1 MGRIYKRVGKK
12 NKILYQSSNGKAGL
26 YPKWIKTCSE
36 IFVSQNNERFYQPF
50 MNNPLVSIITA
61 NYNKD
66 QYLPDMLQSIK
77 RQLYTNIEHI
87 IVDDGSN
94 DNSHSL
100 LKEYGEKN
108 SYTKIII
115 NQDNCGCVAK
125 LRNQAVRVSSGK
137 YIMNIDSD
145 DILYS
150 DAISTLVETAETKN
164 LDLIYGSMIYI
175 DKYGSPY
182 KPSKLVG
189 SKYQFGYLIK
199 KMFIPFPRMYKREI
213 FNLTSGYNENLN
225 NADDW
230 DLYLQI
236 EEKTNQIDW
245 TGARPL
251 FAYRQVGSSLSNS
264 TNKKK
269 LQYERNIV
277 RKTALER
284 RHAKTILVIGK
295 SIDKGLYVDLVK
307 NGNNVCSYSING
319 IQNIE
324 LNQYI
329 WGNPYKNK
337 KKYQYKIIS
346 ELNKIWMLIKQ
357 SPIDKIIFFEERS
370 YLLMSLLII
379 IFPFSK
385 LYILF
390 SDLFVN
396 QNKIR

>member
-1 MGRIYKRVGKK
+1 
-12 NKILYQSSNGKAGL
+12 
-26 YPKWIKTCSE
+26 
-36 IFVSQNNERFYQPF
+36 

-87 IVDDGSN
+87 IVDDGST

-115 NQDNCGCVAK
+115 NQNNCGCVAK

-150 DAISTLVETAETKN
+150 DAIITLVETAEAKN

-199 KMFIPFPRMYKREI
+199 KMFIPFPRMYKRKI
-213 FNLTSGYNENLN
+213 FDLTFGYNENLHI
-225 NADDW
+225 ADDW
-230 DLYLQI
+230 DFYLQI
-236 EEKTNQIDW
+236 EEKTNRIGW
-245 TGARPL
+245 NGKRPL
-251 FAYRQVGSSLSNS
+251 FTYRIIESSLSNS
-264 TNKKK
+264 ADKKRFQK
-269 LQYERNIV
+269 ERNSV
-277 RKTALER
+277 RQAALIR
-284 RHAKTILVIGK
+284 RNARNILVIGK
-295 SIDKGLYVDLVK
+295 YFDKNLYVNLAK
-307 NGNNVCSYSING
+307 KGNNISSYSTHG
-319 IQNIE
+319 KQDTE
-324 LNQYI
+324 LNQFI
-329 WGNPYKNK
+329 LGTPYKNK
-337 KKYQYKIIS
+337 KKYQYRIINELYKIIQLKKNIHYNYLVYS
-346 ELNKIWMLIKQ
+346 GKQ
-357 SPIDKIIFFEERS
+357 SLRLTLMIIVF
-370 YLLMSLLII
+370 
-379 IFPFSK
+379 FPFLVIK
-385 LYILF
+385 KFL
-390 SDLFVN
+390 
-396 QNKIR
+396 IR

>member
-1 MGRIYKRVGKK
+1 
-12 NKILYQSSNGKAGL
+12 
-26 YPKWIKTCSE
+26 
-36 IFVSQNNERFYQPF
+36 

-87 IVDDGSN
+87 IVDDGST

-100 LKEYGEKN
+100 LKEYGGKN

-115 NQDNCGCVAK
+115 NQNNCGCVAK

-150 DAISTLVETAETKN
+150 DAIITLVETAEAKN

-199 KMFIPFPRMYKREI
+199 KMFIPFPRMYKRKI
-213 FNLTSGYNENLN
+213 FDLTFGYNENLHI
-225 NADDW
+225 ADDW

-236 EEKTNQIDW
+236 EEKTNRIGW
-245 TGARPL
+245 NGKRPL
-251 FAYRQVGSSLSNS
+251 FTYRIIESSLSNS
-264 TNKKK
+264 ADKKRFQK
-269 LQYERNIV
+269 ERNSV
-277 RKTALER
+277 RQAALKR
-284 RHAKTILVIGK
+284 RNARNILVIGK
-295 SIDKGLYVDLVK
+295 FFDKNLYVNLAK
-307 NGNNVCSYSING
+307 KGNNVSSYSKYG
-319 IQNIE
+319 KQDIE
-324 LNQYI
+324 LNQFI
-329 WGNPYKNK
+329 WGTPYKDK
-337 KKYQYKIIS
+337 KEYQYIIIS
-346 ELNKIWMLIKQ
+346 EIIKFIRLKKSAKFDSLIYHGKQ
-357 SPIDKIIFFEERS
+357 SIILILVLFIFSPIITLKGIFN
-370 YLLMSLLII
+370 
-379 IFPFSK
+379 PK
-385 LYILF
+385 
-390 SDLFVN
+390 
-396 QNKIR
+396 

>member
-1 MGRIYKRVGKK
+1 
-12 NKILYQSSNGKAGL
+12 
-26 YPKWIKTCSE
+26 
-36 IFVSQNNERFYQPF
+36 

-77 RQLYTNIEHI
+77 RQLYPNIEHI
-87 IVDDGSN
+87 IVDDGST

-115 NQDNCGCVAK
+115 NQNNCGCVAK

-199 KMFIPFPRMYKREI
+199 KMFIPFPRMYKRKI
-213 FNLTSGYNENLN
+213 FDLTFGYNENLHI
-225 NADDW
+225 ADDW

-236 EEKTNQIDW
+236 EEKTNRIGW
-245 TGARPL
+245 NGKRPL
-251 FAYRQVGSSLSNS
+251 FTYRIIESSLSNS
-264 TNKKK
+264 ADKKRFQK
-269 LQYERNIV
+269 ERNSV
-277 RKTALER
+277 RQAALKR
-284 RHAKTILVIGK
+284 RNARNILVIGK
-295 SIDKGLYVDLVK
+295 FFDKNLYVNLAK
-307 NGNNVCSYSING
+307 KGNNVSSYSKYG
-319 IQNIE
+319 KQDIE
-324 LNQYI
+324 LNQFI
-329 WGNPYKNK
+329 WGTPYKDK
-337 KKYQYKIIS
+337 KEYQYIIIS
-346 ELNKIWMLIKQ
+346 EIIKFIRLKKSAKFDSLIYHGKQ
-357 SPIDKIIFFEERS
+357 SIILILVLFIFSPIITLKGIFN
-370 YLLMSLLII
+370 
-379 IFPFSK
+379 PK
-385 LYILF
+385 
-390 SDLFVN
+390 
-396 QNKIR
+396 

>member
-1 MGRIYKRVGKK
+1 
-12 NKILYQSSNGKAGL
+12 
-26 YPKWIKTCSE
+26 
-36 IFVSQNNERFYQPF
+36 

-87 IVDDGSN
+87 IVDDGST

-115 NQDNCGCVAK
+115 NQNNCGCVAK

-150 DAISTLVETAETKN
+150 DAIITLVETAEAKN

-199 KMFIPFPRMYKREI
+199 KMFIPFPRMYKRKI
-213 FNLTSGYNENLN
+213 FDLTFGYNENLHI
-225 NADDW
+225 ADDW

-236 EEKTNQIDW
+236 EEKTNRIGW
-245 TGARPL
+245 NGKRPL
-251 FAYRQVGSSLSNS
+251 FTYRIIESSLSNS
-264 TNKKK
+264 ADKKRFQK
-269 LQYERNIV
+269 ERNSV
-277 RKTALER
+277 RQAALKR
-284 RHAKTILVIGK
+284 RNARNILVIGK
-295 SIDKGLYVDLVK
+295 FFDKNLYVNLAK
-307 NGNNVCSYSING
+307 KGNNVSSYSKYGKQDIG
-319 IQNIE
+319 
-324 LNQYI
+324 LNQFI
-329 WGNPYKNK
+329 WGTPYKDK
-337 KKYQYKIIS
+337 KEYQYIIIS
-346 ELNKIWMLIKQ
+346 ELIKFIRLKKAAKFDSLIYHGKQ
-357 SPIDKIIFFEERS
+357 SII
-370 YLLMSLLII
+370 LI
-379 IFPFSK
+379 
-385 LYILF
+385 LILF
-390 SDLFVN
+390 IFSPIITLKAILN
-396 QNKIR
+396 PKYSNG

>member
-1 MGRIYKRVGKK
+1 
-12 NKILYQSSNGKAGL
+12 
-26 YPKWIKTCSE
+26 
-36 IFVSQNNERFYQPF
+36 

-199 KMFIPFPRMYKREI
+199 KMFIPFPRMYKRKI
-213 FNLTSGYNENLN
+213 FDLTFGYNENLHI
-225 NADDW
+225 ADDW

-236 EEKTNQIDW
+236 EEKTNRIGW
-245 TGARPL
+245 NGKRPL
-251 FAYRQVGSSLSNS
+251 FTYRIIESSLSNS
-264 TNKKK
+264 ADKKRFQK
-269 LQYERNIV
+269 ERNSV
-277 RKTALER
+277 RQAALKR
-284 RHAKTILVIGK
+284 RNARNILVIGK
-295 SIDKGLYVDLVK
+295 FFDKNLYVNLAK
-307 NGNNVCSYSING
+307 KGNNVSSYSKYGKQDIG
-319 IQNIE
+319 
-324 LNQYI
+324 LNQFI
-329 WGNPYKNK
+329 WGTPYKDK
-337 KKYQYKIIS
+337 KEYQYIIIS
-346 ELNKIWMLIKQ
+346 EIIKFIRLKKSAKFDSLIYHGKQ
-357 SPIDKIIFFEERS
+357 SIILILVLFIFSPIITLKGIFN
-370 YLLMSLLII
+370 
-379 IFPFSK
+379 PK
-385 LYILF
+385 
-390 SDLFVN
+390 
-396 QNKIR
+396 